1 MTSLFEPGGKLW
13 GAASQSLAMT
23 EAQRLRRRLNAE
35 KAKVLTGDNVEVNL
49 DSATLTDAKG
59 STYLL
64 PVAFVEKLR
73 TGRVEKVPDA
83 RPQQLL
89 EPIDGP
95 LEEKALSYDHST
107 QPIYW
112 MHVDEMKEVWPVYGY
127 AADYGYERC
136 SETYLSEQG

>member
-73 TGRVEKVPDA
+73 MAKRQGA
-83 RPQQLL
+83 SPQQPL
-89 EPIDGP
+89 ELIDGP
-95 LEEKALSYDHST
+95 LEAKALNWDHDT
-107 QPIYW
+107 APIYW
-112 MHVDEMKEVWPVYGY
+112 LHISD
-127 AADYGYERC
+127 
-136 SETYLSEQG
+136 